1 MTAETP
7 VLQHQTE
14 GWGSSASHAKRT
26 VALLVLTASIG
37 YLCRTAITVVA
48 PGIMFDFHLS
58 QTQMGTV
65 FSAFL
70 VGYTA
75 FQVPSG
81 WIADRVNAR
90 TLLTAVGAAW
100 ALLTAANALVGWHG
114 FAGTLAALMAIRA
127 LFGIA
132 AAPTYPASART
143 IAVIV
148 PERLQGSA
156 NGAVLAS
163 IGIGSA
169 VTPLLLG
176 AIVVRSG
183 WRMALA
189 ASALMAAVVTVLWA
203 ISHKPAAGSTRAA
216 TPGDWRKLNQ
226 RSYWY
231 LFASYFLQGYV
242 GYIFVF
248 WFYLYLVQV
257 RHFEV
262 LQASVLAAMPWLFT
276 LIAIPGGGA
285 LSDALVT
292 RWGAA
297 WGRRA
302 LPAVALVVGA
312 LFLVIGARTAS
323 ATVAVAC
330 LTACTV
336 LVLCTEGPFW
346 ATMTQLCGEH
356 SGTGGGVMNFGSNL
370 GGMISPALTPW
381 LAERIGWGAALSFT
395 AVLAAIAGLLWL
407 GVRVEQSAPSFAS
420 GVANQKS
427 KIENQK

>member
-1 MTAETP
+1 MSP
-7 VLQHQTE
+7 
-14 GWGSSASHAKRT
+14 KRT
-26 VALLVLTASIG
+26 VVLLVITASVG
-37 YLCRTAITVVA
+37 YICRTAITVVA
-48 PGIMFDFHLS
+48 PGIMETFRLS
-58 QTQMGTV
+58 QAQMGTV

-81 WIADRVNAR
+81 WLSDHISAR
-90 TLLTAVGAAW
+90 TLFATVAAAW
-100 ALLTAANALVGWHG
+100 AMLTFATGAVGWHG
-114 FAGTLAALMAIRA
+114 FATSLTALLVIRA
-127 LFGIA
+127 LFGIS

-148 PERLQGSA
+148 PARLQGSA

-183 WRMALA
+183 WRTALA
-189 ASALMAAVVTVLWA
+189 TSAAMAAVVSVAWLFSSNSA
-203 ISHKPAAGSTRAA
+203 PRSTRASQSS
-216 TPGDWRKLNQ
+216 DWRQLNQ

-262 LQASVLAAMPWLFT
+262 LQASVLTAMPWLFT
-276 LIAIPGGGA
+276 LVAIPGGGA
-285 LSDALVT
+285 LSDALVK
-292 RWGAA
+292 RWGAT
-297 WGRRA
+297 WGRRS
-302 LPAVALVVGA
+302 LPAIALVLGA
-312 LFLVIGARTAS
+312 LFLVVGARTGS
-323 ATVAVAC
+323 APLAVAS

-346 ATMTQLCGEH
+346 ATMNQICGEH
-356 SGTGGGVMNFGSNL
+356 SGAGGGVMNFGSNL

-381 LAERIGWGAALSFT
+381 LAERIGWGAALSLT
-395 AVLAAIAGLLWL
+395 AGLAAIAGVLWL
-407 GVRVEQSAPSFAS
+407 GVTIRERAAD
-420 GVANQKS
+420 A
-427 KIENQK
+427 